1 MVARGPRAEL
11 SAVTI
16 AVIYIARGEGA
27 GLPAAEAFFGAYRE
41 FPPGCPHRLVVVAK
55 GWESVPGLPS
65 LTNQVRAMGAE
76 LVTLPDDGFDW
87 GAYMRIAPELK
98 ENYLC
103 LLNTHSRPM
112 VPGWLALL
120 RQPALLPG
128 VGAVGATGSWGSMSV
143 SWPVLEPDLSSL
155 ALYPVRLAL
164 SLMRL
169 CRNLGSFPSFP
180 NPHLRTNALLVN
192 RELFVSFCSGR
203 DVPRSKRDAH
213 ILESGRRGF
222 TVYLES
228 LGLRTLVVGADGVTY
243 VPDAWIRSGTFRV
256 PDQSNLLVSDN
267 QTRYYEKA
275 ASKLKRRL
283 ENAAWGQALTLPISI
298 HSTHG

>member
-1 MVARGPRAEL
+1 MTVA
-11 SAVTI
+11 V
-16 AVIYIARGEGA
+16 VYIARGIGA
-27 GLPAAEAFFGAYRE
+27 GLPAVDAFFDAYRR
-41 FPPGCPHRLVVVAK
+41 FPPGCLHRLVVIAK

-65 LTNQVRAMGAE
+65 LIDQVRAIGAD
-76 LVTLPDDGFDW
+76 LVTLPDGGFDW
-87 GAYMRIAPELK
+87 GAYMRVAPDLK
-98 ENYLC
+98 ENFLC

-120 RQPALLPG
+120 RQYALLPG

-143 SWPVLEPDLSSL
+143 SWPLFEPGLPSL
-155 ALYPVRLAL
+155 TLYSARLAL
-164 SLMRL
+164 DFMRL

-180 NPHLRTNALLVN
+180 NFHLRSNALMVS
-192 RELFVSFCSGR
+192 REHFVSFCGCR
-203 DVPRSKRDAH
+203 TIPQSKRDAH

-222 TVYLES
+222 TAYLKS
-228 LGLRTLVVGADGVTY
+228 LGLRTLVVGADGVAY
-243 VPDAWIRSGTFRV
+243 APDAWISSGTFRV

-267 QTRYYEKA
+267 QTRYYQQA
-275 ASKLKRRL
+275 GCQLKRRL